1 MQERQHIVLASR
13 PNGIPTL
20 ENFALETTPLPE
32 CADGEVLVKMH
43 YFSLDP
49 YMRGRMD
56 DTKSY
61 AKPVGI
67 NETMEAEGV
76 GTIVTSRSSHFHE
89 GDMVV
94 GRFGWTTHG
103 VLPAE
108 KIRLINPDDA
118 PISTSLGVLGMPGF
132 TGWFGLNIHGR
143 PQKGETLVVG
153 AASGAVG
160 SMVGQLAKIYGLH
173 VVGVAGGPEK
183 CAFVTEQLGF
193 DACID
198 HRQMKNAD
206 EMHKALSDACP
217 HGIDIYYENVGGVTM
232 EAAMGLMNR
241 GGRVPVCGMI
251 SFYNLGGL
259 GLGGMTGIDRLPKV
273 WRSILVNQLS
283 INGFIISNHYDHFP
297 RFHEEVLGYINSKQL
312 IYKEDIAQGIA
323 QSPEAF
329 LGLLQGKNFG
339 KQLVAL

>member
-1 MQERQHIVLASR
+1 
-13 PNGIPTL
+13 
-20 ENFALETTPLPE
+20 
-32 CADGEVLVKMH
+32 
-43 YFSLDP
+43 
-49 YMRGRMD
+49 
-56 DTKSY
+56 
-61 AKPVGI
+61 
-67 NETMEAEGV
+67 
-76 GTIVTSRSSHFHE
+76 
-89 GDMVV
+89 
-94 GRFGWTTHG
+94 
-103 VLPAE
+103 
-108 KIRLINPDDA
+108 
-118 PISTSLGVLGMPGF
+118 
-132 TGWFGLNIHGR
+132 
-143 PQKGETLVVG
+143 
-153 AASGAVG
+153 
-160 SMVGQLAKIYGLH
+160 
-173 VVGVAGGPEK
+173 
-183 CAFVTEQLGF
+183 
-193 DACID
+193 
-198 HRQMKNAD
+198 MKNAD

-259 GLGGMTGIDRLPKV
+259 GLGGMTGIDRLPKI

-323 QSPEAF
+323 QSPDAF